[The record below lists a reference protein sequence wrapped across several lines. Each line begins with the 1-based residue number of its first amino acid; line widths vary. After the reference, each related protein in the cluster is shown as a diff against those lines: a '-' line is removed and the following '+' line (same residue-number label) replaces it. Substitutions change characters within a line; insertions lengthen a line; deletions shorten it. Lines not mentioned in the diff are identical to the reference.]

1 MAVKYLMGKKVIE
14 SNVIQWK
21 EILIASS
28 LHYITSHHITF
39 YQTLP
44 KDIRCPKEIRCSMA
58 KISLKR
64 TQRSA
69 AANLM
74 FA

>member
-14 SNVIQWK
+14 SKVIQWK
-21 EILIASS
+21 EILIVSS

-44 KDIRCPKEIRCSMA
+44 KDIRCSMA

>member
-21 EILIASS
+21 EILIVSS
-28 LHYITSHHITF
+28 LHYITF

-44 KDIRCPKEIRCSMA
+44 KDIRCSMA